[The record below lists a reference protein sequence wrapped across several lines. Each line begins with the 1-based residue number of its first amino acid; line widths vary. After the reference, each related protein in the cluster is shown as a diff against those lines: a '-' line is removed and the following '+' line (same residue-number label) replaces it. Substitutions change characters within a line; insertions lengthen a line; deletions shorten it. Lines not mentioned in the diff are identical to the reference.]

1 MPLTLRDIHIVA
13 GAVCISKNTLL
24 ETRPKTLFISSVV
37 WFVLQVVG
45 SSKHVEWC
53 LFFFFSSNLVN
64 KVLEPRLQFSQEKTV
79 NSSGWNTDSM
89 AVCTIHLE
97 RSKDTGLFGQRSNPN
112 PVLHTI

>member
-1 MPLTLRDIHIVA
+1 MPLTLHDIHIVA

-24 ETRPKTLFISSVV
+24 ETRPKNLIYFLGVLVCAAGCRFIQARRVV
-37 WFVLQVVG
+37 
-45 SSKHVEWC
+45 S
-53 LFFFFSSNLVN
+53 FFFFSSNLVN